1 MDIEVRQV
9 TVPRTIRVNDK
20 LHFEDKVL
28 YAKENGPQ
36 ATPHSGMWAR
46 TEVIGGFGDFVK
58 AQSPFGINRCFL
70 ARGEHGCYRWRTVHN
85 GTDLW

>member
-58 AQSPFGINRCFL
+58 AQSPFGKTSL
-70 ARGEHGCYRWRTVHN
+70 
-85 GTDLW
+85 TDVS